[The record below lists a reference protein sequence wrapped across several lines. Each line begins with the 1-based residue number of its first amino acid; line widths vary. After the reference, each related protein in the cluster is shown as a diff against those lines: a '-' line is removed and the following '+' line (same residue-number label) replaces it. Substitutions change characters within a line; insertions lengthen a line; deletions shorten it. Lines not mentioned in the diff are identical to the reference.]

1 MAVSAQKY
9 VKAVASINLRTHA
22 RISDVDEAFR
32 FIQTKVD
39 FLKIYLVKTKT
50 HSFKQHNITSEDRW
64 QLIEKE
70 FVGREFK
77 RKEVIV
83 FYEENKIYVNSK
95 TVDRDLM
102 KATKVRQGIY
112 RIK

>member
-39 FLKIYLVKTKT
+39 FLKNHLI
-50 HSFKQHNITSEDRW
+50 NIKPRKVNSAEDRW
-64 QLIEKE
+64 QLLEEE
-70 FVGREFK
+70 FTGKEFK
-77 RKEVIV
+77 RKEVIA
-83 FYEENKIYVNSK
+83 FYEEKKILVNSK
-95 TVDRDLM
+95 TVDRDLL
-102 KATKVRQGIY
+102 KASKVRQGVY
-112 RIK
+112 RII